1 MIKELNNIFTS
12 QNKIGEKEVKVQD
25 RIIANK
31 VEEYFQDADI
41 QKEYSEVKYNYVS
54 DSSKIKLIG
63 REYLLDS
70 LAKKLEE
77 FIEEISK
84 QKIRY
89 CQILKKKEGEILEAS
104 DLFKSINEKAEI
116 LLKVDKKDIACKI
129 FLSK

>member
-1 MIKELNNIFTS
+1 M
-12 QNKIGEKEVKVQD
+12 QD

>member
-25 RIIANK
+25 KIIANK
-31 VEEYFQDADI
+31 IEEYFQDADI

-54 DSSKIKLIG
+54 DNNKIKLIG

-70 LAKKLEE
+70 LAKRLEDY
-77 FIEEISK
+77 IAGISE

-89 CQILKKKEGEILEAS
+89 CQILKKKEGEIL
-104 DLFKSINEKAEI
+104 
-116 LLKVDKKDIACKI
+116 
-129 FLSK
+129 